1 MRHPL
6 PRTDF
11 VAKGGYW
18 IGFKLNQKVYGSL
31 HSGGK
36 AGPGEEL
43 GRSSPGFGEG
53 FVPYWISTTPPL
65 ILKRAAQGLR

>member
-1 MRHPL
+1 MR
-6 PRTDF
+6 RTGLKAGIAAEGD
-11 VAKGGYW
+11 AGT
-18 IGFKLNQKVYGSL
+18 GFKLSQEVRGSL